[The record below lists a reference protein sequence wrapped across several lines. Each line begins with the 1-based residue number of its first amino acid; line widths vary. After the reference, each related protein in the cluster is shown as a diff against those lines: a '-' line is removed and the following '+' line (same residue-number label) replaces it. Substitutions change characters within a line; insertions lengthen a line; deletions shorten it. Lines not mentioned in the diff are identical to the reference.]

1 MRLRLQEAMLY
12 AIAQERK
19 MSMLP
24 VSPQKVGRYFEL
36 ETRYQKKKRSGVTL
50 VNGLLCEEKKT
61 PLGTT
66 LIISPALR
74 EFYDN
79 EKKCDDLSD
88 CLLQA
93 IAFMEWMEL
102 MRVYRGEL
110 I

>member
-1 MRLRLQEAMLY
+1 M
-12 AIAQERK
+12 
-19 MSMLP
+19 
-24 VSPQKVGRYFEL
+24 SPQKVGRYFEL

-50 VNGLLCEEKKT
+50 VNGLLREEKKT

-74 EFYDN
+74 GFYDN

-102 MRVYRGEL
+102 MHVYRGEL